1 MSIYVACEQALL
13 FGRAKPASRERA
25 SETHFTRRNRRA
37 CSQASIYVIEED
49 CVIGCVGRWYK
60 LDFELMSLCPRC
72 FCFLLFIP
80 CMSNFIV
87 LSLFSS
93 SLRFHFFLS
102 VRDAPN

>member
-1 MSIYVACEQALL
+1 M
-13 FGRAKPASRERA
+13 
-25 SETHFTRRNRRA
+25 
-37 CSQASIYVIEED
+37 SIYVIEED

-60 LDFELMSLCPRC
+60 LDFELMSLCPPC

-93 SLRFHFFLS
+93 SLRFHFFFVCSRCAKLES
-102 VRDAPN
+102 IYAYKWNKKLCNQLISSGTNYEYMHL

>member
-1 MSIYVACEQALL
+1 MSIY
-13 FGRAKPASRERA
+13 
-25 SETHFTRRNRRA
+25 
-37 CSQASIYVIEED
+37 IIEED

-93 SLRFHFFLS
+93 SLRFHFFFCLFEM
-102 VRDAPN
+102 RQIREHIRLQMEQEIM